1 MKIGC
6 QGEGLSRDGGEMLE
20 ADAQRACGRRVRGS
34 VEGQVGLGTRQSS
47 LGLDMMQMGF
57 THLFCS
63 QLEWRSW
70 SSWAPHACISVGRV
84 CPSCAVGLWCPGA
97 DAEETVFLR
106 LSVAEIQ
113 LCRQRTPAA
122 GWPQPEM
129 LMLPSPQVL
138 SACSS

>member
-1 MKIGC
+1 MKIGS
-6 QGEGLSRDGGEMLE
+6 QGEGLSRDDGVMLE
-20 ADAQRACGRRVRGS
+20 VDAQRACGRHVRGS
-34 VEGQVGLGTRQSS
+34 VEGQVGWGPGQPGV
-47 LGLDMMQMGF
+47 GLDMMQMGF

-70 SSWAPHACISVGRV
+70 SSWASHARISVGRV
-84 CPSCAVGLWCPGA
+84 CPSCVVGLWCPGA

-106 LSVAEIQ
+106 LLVAEIQ
-113 LCRQRTPAA
+113 LCQQRTPAA